1 MIYKMEMLPND
12 IEDPDYRFVLGTNA
26 GIAFLKINKNDLTM
40 TLSNEKHL
48 QGKVV
53 NHLLIR
59 GNKIIAFVHDDNKI
73 HLIDRKSKDVST
85 IPWLQN

>member
-48 QGKVV
+48 
-53 NHLLIR
+53 
-59 GNKIIAFVHDDNKI
+59 
-73 HLIDRKSKDVST
+73 
-85 IPWLQN
+85 